1 MEKLIITA
9 AICGAEVSKNDNPN
23 LPVTP
28 QELAIAAIEA
38 ERAGASII
46 HLHVRDK
53 EGKPTQSKE
62 VFAET
67 INLMEEKGLKAI
79 IQPST
84 GGAAGMT
91 WQERIQPI
99 YLNPEMA
106 TLDCGTTNF
115 GDDIFVNDL
124 PLMRNFAREMKE
136 LNIIPELECFEAG
149 HIYNAL
155 ILYEEGLLPEH
166 LHFDIVLGVP
176 GAMKASLKNLLYMV
190 ELLPRNSSWTVAGI
204 GRHQL
209 PLATHAILM
218 GGHVRVG
225 FEDNIYYK
233 RGELAVSNA
242 QLVSRISRLAGEL
255 GREIA
260 TPDETREI
268 LGISNGMELQFL
280 MRDHDKRL

>member
-9 AICGAEVSKNDNPN
+9 AICGAEVTKEDNPN
-23 LPVTP
+23 LPVTSE
-28 QELAIAAIEA
+28 ELADAALKA
-38 ERAGASII
+38 EEAGAAII

-53 EGKPTQSKE
+53 DGNPAQDKS
-62 VFAET
+62 VFAAA
-67 INLMEEKGLKAI
+67 INKMKDKGVTAI

-91 WQERIQPI
+91 WQERIQPV

-115 GDDIFVNDL
+115 GDEIFVNDM
-124 PLMRNFAREMKE
+124 PLMRNFAKEMQK
-136 LNIIPELECFEAG
+136 LNILPELECFEPG

-155 ILYEEGLLPEH
+155 QLNKEGLLSGH

-176 GAMKASLKNLLYMV
+176 GAMKASLKNLLFMV
-190 ELLPRNSSWTVAGI
+190 ELLPAEATWAVAGI
-204 GRHQL
+204 GRYQL

-218 GGHVRVG
+218 GGNVRVG

-233 RGELAVSNA
+233 KGVLAESNA
-242 QLVSRISRLAGEL
+242 QQVARIVRLAEEL
-255 GREIA
+255 GRDIA
-260 TPDETREI
+260 TPDEARRI
-268 LGISNGMELQFL
+268 LHIN
-280 MRDHDKRL
+280 